1 MAAADPKLGVADSWR
16 KDDYPKEND
25 TKPTLY
31 HTDTSY
37 YSQVQQFHFV
47 ERDESRVQVVRLV
60 LEEECIDYVSRHLD
74 IHGSMEQLEPWYLRI
89 NPAGVVPTLVYRGK
103 SIAESKDVSL
113 FIIEEVRYCQQYVY
127 NTDV

>member
-60 LEEECIDYVSRHLD
+60 FEEECIDYVSRHLD

>member
-47 ERDESRVQVVRLV
+47 EIDESRVQVVRLV